1 MIGVCKKIYHE
12 IVKLLTMIL
21 ILGNAQPP
29 MHLYIAAKEQFM
41 AFCKITNSLTC
52 KNRQNC
58 KNSAINSMCIHV
70 VEQVPQRLELM
81 FFWEEFFFILFSV
94 GPFVQST
101 NYIQKSF
108 SKNLKANK
116 CHFH

>member
-12 IVKLLTMIL
+12 IVKLLTIIL

-101 NYIQKSF
+101 NYNQKILFRKS
-108 SKNLKANK
+108 
-116 CHFH
+116 